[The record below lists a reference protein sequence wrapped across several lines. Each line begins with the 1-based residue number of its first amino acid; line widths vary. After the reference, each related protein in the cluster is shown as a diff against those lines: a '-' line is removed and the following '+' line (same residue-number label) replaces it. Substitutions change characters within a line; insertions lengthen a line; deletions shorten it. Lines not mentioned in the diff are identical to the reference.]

1 MFKYLTYAKPLSY
14 FEIVSEEKN
23 ISEFKKIRY
32 ILEVEG
38 KICTLN
44 PEFST
49 SGNLRKAVHR
59 LNRDYNCKIYKEVCN
74 CDFKSKGKL
83 NLDGT
88 PRKHYAYIKDW
99 AL

>member
-1 MFKYLTYAKPLSY
+1 MFGILGRNSHSHT
-14 FEIVSEEKN
+14 EILFIEKDVSEA
-23 ISEFKKIRY
+23 KKIRY

-38 KICTLN
+38 KICSLD
-44 PEFST
+44 PEFSS

-59 LNRDYNCKIYKEVCN
+59 LNRDYNSEIYKEECN

-83 NLDGT
+83 NMNGT

-99 AL
+99 AS